1 MNAPRVA
8 SAVNSTTLTRPRTPA
23 TPITP
28 RAVVLNPPFFPP
40 VAPIMSASALLTLA
54 NTPIASRARY
64 STAVATIATKNS
76 TKDTAKENF
85 ITDHGSIRLTNSRA
99 RRGPRE
105 AAEETAARAL
115 RTASATFPVPSCT
128 DRARAPE
135 IGAVGDSTGAA
146 VSRAPAGTDAR
157 PVLTLAGGDE
167 DGATDAAPSGESGG
181 AGIPGA
187 RVNLGAGPSPLTAAR
202 PTTRRPPA
210 APSAESAA
218 SESAGAAEADAC
230 VSVMN

>member
-1 MNAPRVA
+1 MNAPSVA

-28 RAVVLNPPFFPP
+28 RAVILNPPFFPP

-115 RTASATFPVPSCT
+115 RTASATFPVPSGT
-128 DRARAPE
+128 AQVRAPAAGLE
-135 IGAVGDSTGAA
+135 IGAVADSTGVARALAA
-146 VSRAPAGTDAR
+146 TRA
-157 PVLTLAGGDE
+157 LAG
-167 DGATDAAPSGESGG
+167 
-181 AGIPGA
+181 
-187 RVNLGAGPSPLTAAR
+187 TAAR
-202 PTTRRPPA
+202 PVVTLVA
-210 APSAESAA
+210 
-218 SESAGAAEADAC
+218 
-230 VSVMN
+230 